1 MTGFVLD
8 MFFKPEP
15 EPEPEPK
22 LPPKPD
28 LPPVPVRLLDRSM
41 ALETKSMNERK
52 RRPTYLPGRW
62 IHKLCGLKRNIV
74 LVNKTDH
81 HVKFTI
87 KKIPSCK
94 CFMSTCK
101 ILLPSGAGIE
111 GQFEN
116 QENQE
121 IQEILLGP
129 MTDEYIDHCVYLL
142 PSKNVLVTLEMDG
155 KMIFK
160 NRKMG
165 SYDKYTCRNY
175 LFSRVI

>member
-8 MFFKPEP
+8 MFSKPEP

-22 LPPKPD
+22 LPPKPE
-28 LPPVPVRLLDRSM
+28 LPPVPVHLLDRSM

-142 PSKNVLVTLEMDG
+142 PSKNVLITLEMEG

-175 LFSRVI
+175 LFSRVV

>member
-8 MFFKPEP
+8 MFSKPES
-15 EPEPEPK
+15 EPK
-22 LPPKPD
+22 LPPKPE
-28 LPPVPVRLLDRSM
+28 LPPVPLRLLDRSM
-41 ALETKSMNERK
+41 ALETMSMNELK

-62 IHKLCGLKRNIV
+62 IHKLCGLKRNLV
-74 LVNKTDH
+74 LVNNTDH

-121 IQEILLGP
+121 LYEISLGP
-129 MTDEYIDHCVYLL
+129 MTDEYIDHVVYPL
-142 PSKNVLVTLEMDG
+142 PSKNVLITLEMEG
-155 KMIFK
+155 KTIFK

-175 LFSRVI
+175 LFSRVV

>member
-1 MTGFVLD
+1 
-8 MFFKPEP
+8 
-15 EPEPEPK
+15 
-22 LPPKPD
+22 
-28 LPPVPVRLLDRSM
+28 
-41 ALETKSMNERK
+41 
-52 RRPTYLPGRW
+52 
-62 IHKLCGLKRNIV
+62 
-74 LVNKTDH
+74 
-81 HVKFTI
+81 
-87 KKIPSCK
+87 
-94 CFMSTCK
+94 MSTCK

-129 MTDEYIDHCVYLL
+129 MTDEYIDHVVYLL
-142 PSKNVLVTLEMDG
+142 PSKNVLVTLEMEG

-175 LFSRVI
+175 LFSRVV

>member
-1 MTGFVLD
+1 MLLQMTGFVLD
-8 MFFKPEP
+8 MFSKPEQ
-15 EPEPEPK
+15 EPK
-22 LPPKPD
+22 LPPKPE
-28 LPPVPVRLLDRSM
+28 LPPVPVHL
-41 ALETKSMNERK
+41 LETKSMNERK

-74 LVNKTDH
+74 LVNKTYY

-101 ILLPSGAGIE
+101 ILLPSCAGID

-116 QENQE
+116 QE
-121 IQEILLGP
+121 ISLGP
-129 MTDEYIDHCVYLL
+129 MTYEYIDHCVYLL
-142 PSKNVLVTLEMDG
+142 PSKNVLVTLEMEG

-175 LFSRVI
+175 LFF

>member
-15 EPEPEPK
+15 K
-22 LPPKPD
+22 IPPKPE
-28 LPPVPVRLLDRSM
+28 LPPVPVHL
-41 ALETKSMNERK
+41 LETKSMNERK

-81 HVKFTI
+81 HVKFMI

-111 GQFEN
+111 CQFEN
-116 QENQE
+116 QEMSLMNISIMLCIYFQ
-121 IQEILLGP
+121 
-129 MTDEYIDHCVYLL
+129 V
-142 PSKNVLVTLEMDG
+142 
-155 KMIFK
+155 KMYSSPWK
-160 NRKMG
+160 WREK
-165 SYDKYTCRNY
+165 
-175 LFSRVI
+175 

>member
-1 MTGFVLD
+1 
-8 MFFKPEP
+8 
-15 EPEPEPK
+15 
-22 LPPKPD
+22 
-28 LPPVPVRLLDRSM
+28 M

-74 LVNKTDH
+74 LVNKTDY

-121 IQEILLGP
+121 IQEISLGP
-129 MTDEYIDHCVYLL
+129 MTDEYIDHVVYLL
-142 PSKNVLVTLEMDG
+142 PSKNVLVTLEMEG

-160 NRKMG
+160 NRKMWRPRTA
-165 SYDKYTCRNY
+165 K
-175 LFSRVI
+175 RVLATVIADIIVYFPYNPNETQDNSCVFESLVKSVH